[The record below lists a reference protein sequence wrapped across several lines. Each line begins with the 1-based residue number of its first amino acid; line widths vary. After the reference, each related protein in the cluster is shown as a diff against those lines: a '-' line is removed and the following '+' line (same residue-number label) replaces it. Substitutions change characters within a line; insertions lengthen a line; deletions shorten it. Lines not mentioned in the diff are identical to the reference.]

1 MSMVF
6 LVLLAQAAQA
16 GGLSWKAPAG
26 WPVDPHGSQ
35 MRVATYRVPAARG
48 DTEGGELGIFF
59 FGKGEG
65 GPASA
70 NVDRWLHQFTPESG
84 AAKPSSRT
92 ETVNGIRITRVAAEG
107 TYASGM
113 PGGPSTPKTRFALL
127 GAIAEGP
134 EGSVFFKLV
143 GPRGTV
149 RAASGQFET
158 LVHSLSRR

>member
-1 MSMVF
+1 MSI
-6 LVLLAQAAQA
+6 LALILLAQVTQA

-26 WPVDPHGSQ
+26 WPVDPQGSQ
-35 MRVATYRVPAARG
+35 MRVATYRIPAARG
-48 DTEGGELGIFF
+48 DAEAGELGVFY

-92 ETVNGIRITRVAAEG
+92 ETVNGIRVTRVAAEG

-113 PGGPSTPKTRFALL
+113 PGGPSTPKAKFALL
-127 GAIAEGP
+127 GAIAEGSD
-134 EGSVFFKLV
+134 GNVFFKLV

-149 RAASGQFET
+149 RAASGQFEA
-158 LVHSLSRR
+158 LVRSLSRR